1 MLCAVANLLEVFEG
15 ESFRCRIGVFF
26 YVGMLIMFD
35 SAPESFRKS
44 FSRSGDWKFL
54 FFRLSKRLVLSE
66 LFVGG
71 DNVFYCLWYIL
82 FILDLI
88 SITCGV

>member
-1 MLCAVANLLEVFEG
+1 MFCAVANLLEVFEG
-15 ESFRCRIGVFF
+15 ENFRCRVGVSY

-35 SAPESFRKS
+35 SAPVSFRKS

-54 FFRLSKRLVLSE
+54 FFRFSKQIILSK

-71 DNVFYCLWYIL
+71 DNFFIVFGIYCAYWI
-82 FILDLI
+82 
-88 SITCGV
+88 